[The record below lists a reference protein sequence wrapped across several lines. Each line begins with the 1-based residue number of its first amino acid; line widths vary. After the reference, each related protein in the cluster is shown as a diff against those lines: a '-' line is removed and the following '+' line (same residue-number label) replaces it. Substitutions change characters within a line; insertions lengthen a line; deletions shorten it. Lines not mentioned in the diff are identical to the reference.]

1 MDGGISF
8 LADSHIADG
17 VPLDRKSH
25 RMSIHDALRSWL
37 IDAADAAVEYAVRDE
52 IDEGARKFRKA
63 IETATAVTYESQ
75 MLPVLGNLNRIRNSE
90 RARQFVELAP
100 SLRWVP
106 SHRWDDQGKER
117 ALCVLSEAF
126 ELPGI
131 EAGIMYVDQGC
142 TYPLHNHPPQELYL
156 TVSGTAR
163 WRFGGA
169 EDLVEMQP
177 NMTLYNNPS
186 DFHTVEA
193 GDTPLVAMYILWG
206 DGVRS

>member
-1 MDGGISF
+1 MDGRISL
-8 LADSHIADG
+8 LACGPIVDRVS
-17 VPLDRKSH
+17 LRRKSH
-25 RMSIHDALRSWL
+25 RVSIHDTLRRWL
-37 IDAADAAVEYAVRDE
+37 IGAADAAIELAVRDE
-52 IDEGARKFRKA
+52 IDEGARTFRKA

-75 MLPVLGNLNRIRNSE
+75 MLPVLENLNRVRNSE
-90 RARQFVELAP
+90 RALQFVKLAP
-100 SLRWVP
+100 SLRWIP
-106 SHRWDDQGKER
+106 SYRWDDQGKER
-117 ALCVLSEAF
+117 ALCVLSDAF

-142 TYPLHNHPPQELYL
+142 SYPLHNHPPQELYL

-169 EDLVEMQP
+169 EELVEMQP
-177 NMTLYNNPS
+177 DMTLYNNPS

>member
-1 MDGGISF
+1 MTV
-8 LADSHIADG
+8 HET
-17 VPLDRKSH
+17 
-25 RMSIHDALRSWL
+25 LRRWL
-37 IDAADAAVEYAVRDE
+37 IDAADAAIEYAARDE
-52 IDEGARKFRKA
+52 IDEGARKFREA
-63 IETATAVTYESQ
+63 IETAAAVAYESQ
-75 MLPVLGNLNRIRNSE
+75 MLPVLGNLSRIGNSE
-90 RARQFVELAP
+90 RAQQFVELAP

-117 ALCVLSEAF
+117 ALCVVSEAF

-156 TVSGTAR
+156 IVSGTAR

-169 EDLVEMQP
+169 EELVEMEP

-193 GDTPLVAMYILWG
+193 GDTPLVAMYVLWG